1 MTKKLKVGVV
11 GAGIYGIH
19 HVDVYQQNPYVEL
32 VAVCDHSEQIRKDI
46 EEKYNV
52 KTYATTEEMV
62 SNEELDA
69 VSIATP
75 DHLHVEPALACINK
89 GIDVLIEKPLATTVE
104 DCETILKAA
113 EENNVRVA
121 VDFHKRWDP
130 AAIYTYNQLNEGE
143 HYPIRGY
150 MSMDDVID
158 VPTEWFKWGDAS
170 DPVSFLGVHCVDLM
184 RWYMGCEVT
193 EVYSV
198 GSKKLLPSLGVE
210 TYDSVQSIITFENG
224 CTWVLENSWILPSG
238 FSKANDSRTSIVTS
252 EKYIRIDNQDRG
264 VEMFDKNKTHTPNVF
279 FFNNFNGKVFGFGA
293 DPINSFVDS
302 LVNGTDFVADGFDGL
317 QATKITDA
325 IHKSLEEGKVVKV
338 N

>member
-1 MTKKLKVGVV
+1 MNNKLRVAVV

-19 HVDVYQQNPYVEL
+19 HVDVYKQNPSVEL
-32 VAVCDHSEQIRKDI
+32 VAVCDYSEKIRMEI
-46 EEKYNV
+46 EEEYKV
-52 KTYATTEEMV
+52 KTYESVEEMV

-75 DHLHVEPALACINK
+75 DHLHLEPALACINN

-104 DCETILKAA
+104 DCETILEAA
-113 EENNVRVA
+113 KKNNVRVA

-130 AAIYTYNQLNEGE
+130 AAIYTYNQLNEGD

-150 MSMDDVID
+150 MNMDDTID
-158 VPTEWFKWGDAS
+158 IPTKWFKWGDSS

-184 RWYMGCEVT
+184 RWYMGCEAT

-198 GSKKLLPSLGVE
+198 GSKKLLPSLGVD

-264 VEMFDKNKTHTPNVF
+264 VEMFDSEKTHTPNVF
-279 FFNNFNGKVFGFGA
+279 FFNDFNGKVFGFGA

-302 LVNGTDFVADGFDGL
+302 LINDKEFVADGYDGL
-317 QATKITDA
+317 QATKITEA
-325 IHKSLEEGKVVKV
+325 IHKSLNEGKAIKI

>member
-1 MTKKLKVGVV
+1 MGNKLKVAVV

-19 HVDVYQQNPYVEL
+19 HVDVYKQNPNVEL
-32 VAVCDHSEQIRKDI
+32 VAVCDYSKKIR
-46 EEKYNV
+46 EEVGEKYKV
-52 KTYATTEEMV
+52 KTYETVEDMI
-62 SNEELDA
+62 SNEKLDA

-75 DHLHVEPALACINK
+75 DHLHVEPALACINN
-89 GIDVLIEKPLATTVE
+89 GMDVLVEKPLATTVE
-104 DCETILKAA
+104 DSEKILDAA
-113 EENNVRVA
+113 KKNNVRVA

-130 AAIYTYNQLNEGE
+130 AAIYTYNQLNDGD

-150 MSMDDVID
+150 MNMDDTID
-158 VPTEWFKWGDAS
+158 IPTKWFKWGDSS

-198 GSKKLLPSLGVE
+198 GSKKLLPSLGVD

-238 FSKANDSRTSIVTS
+238 FAKANDSRTSIVTS
-252 EKYIRIDNQDRG
+252 EKYIRINNQDRG
-264 VEMFDKNKTHTPNVF
+264 VEMVDNEKTHTPNVF
-279 FFNNFNGKVFGFGA
+279 FFNDFNGKVFGFGA

-302 LVNGTDFVADGFDGL
+302 LINDTEFVADGFDGL
-317 QATKITDA
+317 QATRITEA
-325 IHKSLEEGKVVKV
+325 IHKSLEEGKAIKL

>member
-1 MTKKLKVGVV
+1 MSEKLKVAVV

-19 HVDVYQQNPYVEL
+19 HVDVYKQNPNVEL
-32 VAVCDHSEQIRKDI
+32 VAVCDYSADIRASI
-46 EEKYNV
+46 EDKYNV
-52 KTYATTEEMV
+52 KTYATAEEMV
-62 SNEELDA
+62 ANEKLDA

-75 DHLHVEPALACINK
+75 DHLHVEPALICINQ

-130 AAIYTYNQLNEGE
+130 AAIYTYNQLNEGD

-150 MSMDDVID
+150 MNMDDTID
-158 VPTEWFKWGDAS
+158 IPTKWFKWGDSS

-184 RWYMGCEVT
+184 RWYMGCEAT

-198 GSKKLLPSLGVE
+198 GTKKLLPSLGVD

-238 FSKANDSRTSIVTS
+238 FPKANDSRTSIVTS
-252 EKYIRIDNQDRG
+252 EKYIRINNQDRG
-264 VEMFDKNKTHTPNVF
+264 VEMVDSEKTYTPNVF
-279 FFNNFNGKVFGFGA
+279 FFNDFNGKVVGFGA

-302 LVNGTDFVADGFDGL
+302 LINKSDFVADGFDGL
-317 QATKITDA
+317 QATKITAA
-325 IHKSLEEGKVVKV
+325 IHKSLEEGVSVKI
-338 N
+338 